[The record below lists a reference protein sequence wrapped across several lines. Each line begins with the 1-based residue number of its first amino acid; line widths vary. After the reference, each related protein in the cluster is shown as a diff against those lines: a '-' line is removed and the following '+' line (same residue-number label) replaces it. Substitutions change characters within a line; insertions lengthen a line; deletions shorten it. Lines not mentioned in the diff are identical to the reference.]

1 MNIAR
6 TLPSLLVLGSIWGL
20 TPSLA
25 KLAMAAGVPGLG
37 FGFWAALGSASL
49 LALVCLV
56 KRIPIP
62 LDRGHLR
69 YYAGAGLTGFALAN
83 FVAYTALPHI
93 PAGFFALLMPLVPM
107 LTVTGAA
114 LLGQERLNLRS
125 VGGTALGFAG
135 VALAMAPGAALPDP
149 SLIGWALFAAL
160 CPACYAA
167 SNLIGVQWAPR
178 GTQPLAAAAGTLAAA
193 AVFMAVLGLALGQF
207 HIPGEAEPLG
217 EALLPMQSAMTAV
230 AYLVYFGLLVRAGSV
245 ITSQSGYIVTI
256 MGVVWGA
263 IVFGERMGPLTLP
276 AAALVFG
283 GLWLVT
289 HRRAPLGR

>member
-37 FGFWAALGSASL
+37 FGFWAALGSALL
-49 LALVCLV
+49 LALVCLT

-62 LDRGHLR
+62 LDRAHLR
-69 YYAGAGLTGFALAN
+69 YYAGAGLAGFALAN
-83 FVAYTALPHI
+83 LIAYTALARI

-114 LLGQERLNLRS
+114 LLGQERLNARS

-178 GTQPLAAAAGTLAAA
+178 NTQPLAAATGTLFAAA
-193 AVFMAVLGLALGQF
+193 AFLSVMGLAMGQF
-207 HIPGEAEPLG
+207 HIPGEAQPLG
-217 EALLPMQSAMTAV
+217 EALLPVQSVATGL
-230 AYLVYFGLLVRAGSV
+230 AYLIYFRLLVTAGSV
-245 ITSQSGYIVTI
+245 VTSQSGYIVTL
-256 MGVVWGA
+256 MGVAWGA
-263 IVFGERMGPLTLP
+263 IIFGERVGPLTLP

-289 HRRAPLGR
+289 HRR

>member
-6 TLPSLLVLGSIWGL
+6 TLPSLLVLGGIWGL
-20 TPSLA
+20 TPTLA

-49 LALVCLV
+49 LALICLMR
-56 KRIPIP
+56 RIPIP
-62 LDRGHLR
+62 LDRAHLR
-69 YYAGAGLTGFALAN
+69 YYGGAGVTGFALAN
-83 FVAYTALPHI
+83 LVAYTALPHI
-93 PAGFFALLMPLVPM
+93 PAGFFALLMPLSPM
-107 LTVTGAA
+107 LTVLGAA
-114 LLGQERLNLRS
+114 LMGEERPSRRS
-125 VGGTALGFAG
+125 LCGTALGFAG

-178 GTQPLAAAAGTLAAA
+178 NTQPLAAAAGTLFAAA
-193 AVFMAVLGLALGQF
+193 AFLGALGLALGQF
-207 HIPGEAEPLG
+207 HIPGSAARAG
-217 EALLPMQSAMTAV
+217 EALLPVQSVMTAM
-230 AYLVYFGLLVRAGSV
+230 AYILYFRLLVTAGSV
-245 ITSQSGYIVTI
+245 VTSQSGYIVPI
-256 MGVVWGA
+256 MGVIWGA
-263 IVFGERMGPLTLP
+263 LVFGERVGPLTFP

-289 HRRAPLGR
+289 HRGAPRAG

>member
-37 FGFWAALGSASL
+37 YGFWAALGSASL
-49 LALVCLV
+49 LAAICFA

-62 LDRGHLR
+62 LGWLHLR

-114 LLGQERLNLRS
+114 LLGQERLNRHNL
-125 VGGTALGFAG
+125 VGTALGFAG
-135 VALAMAPGAALPDP
+135 VALAMAPGAALPDS
-149 SLIGWALFAAL
+149 SLIAWALFAAL

-178 GTQPLAAAAGTLAAA
+178 NTQPLAAATGTLAAA
-193 AVFMAVLGLALGQF
+193 AIFMAVLGLAVGQF
-207 HIPGEAEPLG
+207 HIPGEAEFLG
-217 EALLPMQSAMTAV
+217 EGLLLLQAAMTAL
-230 AYLVYFGLLVRAGSV
+230 AYLIYFRLLVRAGSV

-263 IVFGERMGPLTLP
+263 VIFGERMGPITLP

-289 HRRAPLGR
+289 HRR

>member
-6 TLPSLLVLGSIWGL
+6 TLPSLLVLGCIWGL
-20 TPSLA
+20 TPALA

-37 FGFWAALGSASL
+37 YGFWAALGSASL
-49 LALVCLV
+49 LALICLAR
-56 KRIPIP
+56 RIPIP
-62 LDRGHLR
+62 LDRAHLR

-83 FVAYTALPHI
+83 LVAYTALRHI

-107 LTVTGAA
+107 LTVTGAS
-114 LLGQERLNLRS
+114 LLGQERLSLRS
-125 VGGTALGFAG
+125 VGGTALGLGG

-167 SNLIGVQWAPR
+167 ANLIGVQWAPR
-178 GTQPLAAAAGTLAAA
+178 GTQPLAAASGTLFAATGFLA
-193 AVFMAVLGLALGQF
+193 IMGLATGQF

-217 EALLPMQSAMTAV
+217 EALLVAQSAMTAL
-230 AYLVYFGLLVRAGSV
+230 AYLVYFRLLVTAGSV

-263 IVFGERMGPLTLP
+263 AIFGERVGLLTLP
-276 AAALVFG
+276 AGALVFC

-289 HRRAPLGR
+289 NRR

>member
-6 TLPSLLVLGSIWGL
+6 TLPSLLVLGGIWGL

-37 FGFWAALGSASL
+37 FGFWAALGSALL
-49 LALVCLV
+49 LALVCLAR
-56 KRIPIP
+56 RIPIP
-62 LDRGHLR
+62 LDRAHLR
-69 YYAGAGLTGFALAN
+69 YYGGAGLAGFALAN
-83 FVAYTALPHI
+83 LVAYTALPHI

-114 LLGQERLNLRS
+114 LLGQERLNPRS

-178 GTQPLAAAAGTLAAA
+178 GTQPLAAAAGTLFAAA
-193 AVFMAVLGLALGQF
+193 AFLAVMGVAMGQF
-207 HIPGEAEPLG
+207 HVPGEAEPLG
-217 EALLPMQSAMTAV
+217 EALLPVQSVATGL
-230 AYLVYFGLLVRAGSV
+230 AYLIYFRLLVTTGSV
-245 ITSQSGYIVTI
+245 VTSQSGYVVTI
-256 MGVVWGA
+256 MGVAWGA
-263 IVFGERMGPLTLP
+263 IIFGERVGPLTLP

-289 HRRAPLGR
+289 NRR